1 MKRQRRIS
9 RHAAARRVCITLCMA
24 LAPTLGIAQVPP
36 MQPGVAP
43 ITWRPCTPD
52 LVNDSW
58 AAALGERL
66 ECGSMLATPDEDV
79 TGKRPVTVGLVRH
92 KAGRPEKREGAIFF
106 NFGGPGANPL
116 DFLPPIAHLWA
127 SRSID
132 HPLDGDKR
140 RLADRFD
147 LVAVI
152 PRGLRGGTLFTCGT
166 YPAFLTTHDPTV
178 YLADWN
184 WVGFVQSARMY
195 ADTCGEHPLH
205 SHVGT
210 LQHVVDIE
218 HARRAL
224 DEPVMHFVGI
234 SYGSWV
240 GAFYASMYPQH
251 SGRILLD
258 SVMNYAGTFE
268 QQLTDS
274 PEERQALFAR
284 NALRPALA
292 QPDVYGIGTDPRVA
306 MSRFRDMPSRA
317 LSAWAQG
324 INTPYQLAA
333 ALTLADWVRGDM
345 QISSDRLV
353 TRLWNHIFSPDTQAN
368 DAIKAAAT
376 ELVSLL
382 DIPVDP
388 SLDGLVDHSVYTAVI
403 CGDTSWRNDLKA
415 WRSLVSRIGKNYP
428 AAGGEAVIIG
438 LICSHWPSAP
448 RWRPALTEL
457 AKAPPVLM
465 IQSEFD
471 PATPFTGAMK
481 AFDASPDAYMVLAR
495 GSDMH
500 GLFGQS
506 ATPCV
511 ERAAGRFLLTGQLPA
526 SHLSGCDFVAPPT
539 RREVREA
546 SDAPTESDVRD
557 ELRRLYRAI

>member
-1 MKRQRRIS
+1 MKERYRIS
-9 RHAAARRVCITLCMA
+9 RHTAACRACVVLCMA
-24 LAPTLGIAQVPP
+24 LVPSLGMAQEPP
-36 MQPGVAP
+36 VQPGVAP
-43 ITWRPCTPD
+43 IAWRPCTPD
-52 LVNDSW
+52 LVSEGW
-58 AAALGERL
+58 IAALGTRL
-66 ECGSMLATPDEDV
+66 ECGSMLATPDENL
-79 TGKRPVTVGLVRH
+79 TGKGPLTVGLVRH
-92 KAGRPEKREGAIFF
+92 KAARPEQREGAIFF

-116 DFLPPIAHLWA
+116 DFLPPTARLWA

-152 PRGLRGGTLFTCGT
+152 PRGLRGGTLFTCGA
-166 YPAFLTTHDPTV
+166 YPAFLAGHDPTV

-184 WVGFVQSARMY
+184 WAGFVQSARMY
-195 ADTCGEHPLH
+195 ADACGGHPLH
-205 SHVGT
+205 SQVGT
-210 LQHVVDIE
+210 LQHVVDME

-251 SGRILLD
+251 SGRIVLD

-268 QQLTDS
+268 RQITDS
-274 PEERQALFAR
+274 PAERQALFAQ

-292 QPDVYGIGTDPRVA
+292 RPGLFGIGGDPRVA
-306 MSRFRDMPSRA
+306 MSRFRAMPHRA
-317 LSAWAQG
+317 LAAWAQVL
-324 INTPYQLAA
+324 NTPYQLAA
-333 ALTLADWVRGDM
+333 ALTLADWIRTDVA
-345 QISSDRLV
+345 ISGGRLEA
-353 TRLWNHIFSPDTQAN
+353 RLQKHVFSPDVHAD
-368 DAIKAAAT
+368 DAIREAAT
-376 ELVSLL
+376 ELVPLL
-382 DIPVDP
+382 DTAVDP
-388 SLDGLVDHSVYTAVI
+388 TLGGLIDHSVYTAVI
-403 CGDTSWRNDLKA
+403 CGDTPWRNDLKT
-415 WRSLVSRIGKNYP
+415 WRALVGRIGKHYP
-428 AAGGEAVIIG
+428 AAGGEAVTIG
-438 LICSHWPSAP
+438 LICAHWPSAP
-448 RWRPALTEL
+448 RWKPALTEL
-457 AKAPPVLM
+457 AKAPPLLM

-511 ERAAGRFLLTGQLPA
+511 ERAASRFLLTGEPPA
-526 SHLSGCDFVAPPT
+526 SHLSSCDFVAPPMG
-539 RREVREA
+539 REIREA